1 VKTAVSPQAIS
12 VGNGAKRKLRVRL
25 KLHYQLFIMLLV
37 PLAFILVFA
46 YAPMVGA
53 VIAFKNYNFN
63 LGIWDSEWVGLQN
76 FIRFVRYPRFWNLI
90 QNTLVISVY
99 SLVAGFP
106 MPIIL
111 ALSLNCV
118 RNRYFKKSVQM
129 LTYLPYFISTVVLCG
144 MLFQFFNPRIGFL
157 GQLISRSRGQLT
169 DIFLNAKSFPHIM
182 VWSGIW
188 QGMGFSSILYI
199 SILASVSPELH
210 EAAIID
216 GASRFQR
223 ILHIDFPALLPTATI
238 MLIMSMGGILN
249 TGFEKILLLQ
259 NNGNTIYSEV
269 IDTYVY
275 KVGMT
280 ATIPDQGYATAI
292 GLFKSVIGFILLL
305 VVNGIA
311 ARVSENSLW

>member
-1 VKTAVSPQAIS
+1 MKTAVSPQAIS

-144 MLFQFFNPRIGFL
+144 ILQPANWLFRAAHQQEQGTIDGHLSECKILSPYYGLVGHMAGDGLFLHSVYIHPRLRVAGTP
-157 GQLISRSRGQLT
+157 RSR
-169 DIFLNAKSFPHIM
+169 DHRWCKP
-182 VWSGIW
+182 
-188 QGMGFSSILYI
+188 
-199 SILASVSPELH
+199 
-210 EAAIID
+210 
-216 GASRFQR
+216 
-223 ILHIDFPALLPTATI
+223 
-238 MLIMSMGGILN
+238 
-249 TGFEKILLLQ
+249 
-259 NNGNTIYSEV
+259 
-269 IDTYVY
+269 
-275 KVGMT
+275 
-280 ATIPDQGYATAI
+280 
-292 GLFKSVIGFILLL
+292 
-305 VVNGIA
+305 
-311 ARVSENSLW
+311 VSEDSAH